1 MSGSLK
7 PYFYVV
13 YSAVTGTDSLIQSLE
28 ALPIV
33 GDGEH
38 IGQDFTFRT
47 EDEAVMFILGVFHI
61 SP

>member
-47 EDEAVMFILGVFHI
+47 EDEAVMFILN
-61 SP
+61 